1 MADRKVELSIAIQK
15 PTGKTNLG
23 DETEQLLRAG
33 GLRFSLPARKDNAPT
48 NIPALRIVM
57 MRNGNLTREV
67 ANGGVSVGIVGS
79 DKFEEYP
86 DSQATTV
93 VKRLGYS
100 TCTVQLGVSNDFEYT
115 DPKDL
120 LGQIIATSYPK
131 GTGRW
136 LTNKYNL
143 PWVMW
148 EIEDGIK
155 PSDKVL
161 IRPYEGGSEDVV
173 DRGKA
178 VACVEVVSSGA
189 SMEVNTITPVEEVI
203 KSEALLIAY
212 RGLRNNTY
220 PNSQEIMWNLFR
232 VVMTGLWKTQY
243 RLMKFNYP
251 GSKEDTILKKLPA
264 GESPT
269 ITQLR
274 DKRKKEAW
282 WAAETLVPKSKK
294 LELKK
299 RLLHQGA
306 RDIFFQELEEL
317 VPNLDDPDVSR
328 MMTRVYGYKWRLP
341 DPVYKILV

>member
-1 MADRKVELSIAIQK
+1 MADRKSELSIAIQK

-33 GLRFSLPARKDNAPT
+33 GLQFSLPARKDNAPT
-48 NIPALRIVM
+48 NITALRIVM

-86 DSQATTV
+86 DSQATIV

-136 LTNKYNL
+136 LSKYNL
-143 PWVMW
+143 PSVIW
-148 EIEDGIK
+148 EVDDGIK

-173 DRGKA
+173 ERGKA

-189 SMEVNTITPVEEVI
+189 SMDVNRITPVKEVI
-203 KSEALLIAY
+203 KSEALLIAN
-212 RGLRNNTY
+212 RGLRNLAL

-251 GSKEDTILKKLPA
+251 GSKEDTVLKRLPTRKA
-264 GESPT
+264 PT

-274 DKRKKEAW
+274 DQREEEAW
-282 WAAETLVPKSKK
+282 FAAETLVPKSKK
-294 LELKK
+294 LDLKK
-299 RLLHQGA
+299 RLLRQGA
-306 RDIFFQELEEL
+306 QDIFFQELEEL

-328 MMTRVYGYKWRLP
+328 MMTRVYGHKWRLP
-341 DPVYKILV
+341 DPVYGILV